1 MDHTCNALKEDLQVK
16 KLNVHK
22 HLTKVKIVK
31 NLLFIT
37 SKLIFPKLSG
47 LSFMVLF
54 RFHLLKVESWPCDL
68 GVSDMPEALE
78 LAEAAVLGKTWPTV
92 Q

>member
-1 MDHTCNALKEDLQVK
+1 MNHTCNALEEDLQVK
-16 KLNVHK
+16 KLIVQTLAKGKN
-22 HLTKVKIVK
+22 VK
-31 NLLFIT
+31 NILFIT
-37 SKLIFPKLSG
+37 SKLIFPNLSR